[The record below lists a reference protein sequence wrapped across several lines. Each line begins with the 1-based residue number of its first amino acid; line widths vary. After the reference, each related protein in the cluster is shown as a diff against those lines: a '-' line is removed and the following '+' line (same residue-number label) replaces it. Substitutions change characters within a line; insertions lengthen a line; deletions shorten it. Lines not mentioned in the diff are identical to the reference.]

1 MNIKIPTI
9 FFGFCLT
16 MNSFSSYADN
26 KYPEETKDYMSFIEK
41 TEKDKENATVEIKKI
56 DSMSAFKRENAE
68 LSYEREDGI
77 IGTMTNMR
85 DFYNYK
91 IVTDDGSSYLY
102 NKELCYINPYVKQVK
117 IIKRIGWGFFLMPID
132 TNGVV
137 SEPQDCSAVKEIS
150 PEMAK
155 KLYNA
160 IERREY

>member
-1 MNIKIPTI
+1 MKIKILTV
-9 FFGFCLT
+9 FLGCCLAV
-16 MNSFSSYADN
+16 SSISSYANN
-26 KYPEETKDYMSFIEK
+26 KYPEETKEYMNFIEK
-41 TEKDKENATVEIKKI
+41 TEKDKDNTTVEIKNI

-85 DFYNYK
+85 DFYNYR
-91 IVTDDGSSYLY
+91 IITEDGDSYLY

-117 IIKRIGWGFFLMPID
+117 IIKRNGWGFFLMPID
-132 TNGVV
+132 TNGIV

-150 PEMAK
+150 PEMEK

>member
-1 MNIKIPTI
+1 MNIKILNVVL
-9 FFGFCLT
+9 GCYLAV
-16 MNSFSSYADN
+16 NSVYSYANN
-26 KYPEETKDYMSFIEK
+26 KYPEETKEYINFIEK
-41 TEKDKENATVEIKKI
+41 TEKDKDNTTVEIKNI

-77 IGTMTNMR
+77 IGTITNMR

-91 IVTDDGSSYLY
+91 IVTEDGSSYLY

-117 IIKRIGWGFFLMPID
+117 IIKRVGWGFFLMPID